1 MSNLSGVLTLDREDM
16 TETEKKLF
24 LKDLKWVLEEYFE
37 LSGEVGLELTR
48 DKNGFLGCVLFSARR
63 IKTIKTPN

>member
-1 MSNLSGVLTLDREDM
+1 MSNSGNVLALDREDM

-37 LSGEVGLELTR
+37 LSGEVSCDITR
-48 DKNGFLGCVLFSARR
+48 DKGGFLGCVLFSARR
-63 IKTIKTPN
+63 IKNLKTPN